1 MTNFLSIDQGTT
13 SSRAV
18 IYNEDDIAIYDSQ
31 KEYSLDFPNDGWVEA
46 DPSTLLQTVNQ
57 CLDDVLRERN
67 IDIISCGITNQRETT
82 IVWSKDSGIPIYPAI
97 VWQDRRTN
105 DLCESMR
112 SIKIDNLIKEKTGL
126 ILDPYFSATKIKWI
140 LDNVDG
146 ARKKAENGELLFGTV
161 DTFLIYNLTSEK
173 NHFTDITNASRTM
186 LFNIVEKKWDEEL
199 LKLFDIPI
207 SMMPKVKSCDA
218 YYGTIKKNDKK
229 IPINGVIG
237 DQQSALVG
245 QGCFQKGDIKST
257 YGTGCFLIANTG
269 DEVINAKEGLLT
281 TIGYELNNEV
291 CYALEGSI
299 YSCGTLVKWLRDE
312 MKLFNKAS
320 ESENF
325 MNKNWNSNNVL
336 FLPAL
341 NGLGAPYWNS
351 EIRGGFYG
359 ITQSSSKNDLIT
371 AVFKSICFQTL
382 DIVKIFKKYDISINQ
397 LAIDGGMVNN
407 KSFCQMLSDI
417 IQTDVFRPTNSEST
431 ALGACKVAKIGSGLN
446 FKDEIIDGTK
456 YCPNKSLKSIQNE
469 DFSKWVN
476 YIDRSIKSI
485 K

>member
-46 DPSTLLQTVNQ
+46 DPNTLLQTVNH
-57 CLDDVLRERN
+57 CLDDVLREKN

-186 LFNIVEKKWDEEL
+186 LFNIAEKKWDEEL

-207 SMMPKVKSCDA
+207 SMMPTVKS
-218 YYGTIKKNDKK
+218 
-229 IPINGVIG
+229 
-237 DQQSALVG
+237 
-245 QGCFQKGDIKST
+245 
-257 YGTGCFLIANTG
+257 
-269 DEVINAKEGLLT
+269 
-281 TIGYELNNEV
+281 
-291 CYALEGSI
+291 
-299 YSCGTLVKWLRDE
+299 
-312 MKLFNKAS
+312 
-320 ESENF
+320 
-325 MNKNWNSNNVL
+325 
-336 FLPAL
+336 
-341 NGLGAPYWNS
+341 
-351 EIRGGFYG
+351 
-359 ITQSSSKNDLIT
+359 
-371 AVFKSICFQTL
+371 
-382 DIVKIFKKYDISINQ
+382 
-397 LAIDGGMVNN
+397 
-407 KSFCQMLSDI
+407 
-417 IQTDVFRPTNSEST
+417 
-431 ALGACKVAKIGSGLN
+431 
-446 FKDEIIDGTK
+446 
-456 YCPNKSLKSIQNE
+456 
-469 DFSKWVN
+469 
-476 YIDRSIKSI
+476 
-485 K
+485 

>member
-257 YGTGCFLIANTG
+257 YGTGCFLIVNTG
-269 DEVINAKEGLLT
+269 DEVINVKEGLLT

-291 CYALEGSI
+291 CYAPVS
-299 YSCGTLVKWLRDE
+299 YTHLRAHE
-312 MKLFNKAS
+312 
-320 ESENF
+320 
-325 MNKNWNSNNVL
+325 
-336 FLPAL
+336 
-341 NGLGAPYWNS
+341 
-351 EIRGGFYG
+351 
-359 ITQSSSKNDLIT
+359 
-371 AVFKSICFQTL
+371 
-382 DIVKIFKKYDISINQ
+382 
-397 LAIDGGMVNN
+397 
-407 KSFCQMLSDI
+407 
-417 IQTDVFRPTNSEST
+417 TN
-431 ALGACKVAKIGSGLN
+431 
-446 FKDEIIDGTK
+446 
-456 YCPNKSLKSIQNE
+456 
-469 DFSKWVN
+469 
-476 YIDRSIKSI
+476 
-485 K
+485 